1 MVVEGT
7 YHAPLG
13 PLWDS
18 IVVVAERPDQH
29 NTGLGIGHILVRG
42 KRPIP
47 HASGPLLL
55 RGLFHESVGPAGLG
69 HVTEGGSM
77 QSFAAKADMTA
88 PHTMA
93 GLSSDL
99 DKQDIL

>member
-1 MVVEGT
+1 
-7 YHAPLG
+7 
-13 PLWDS
+13 
-18 IVVVAERPDQH
+18 
-29 NTGLGIGHILVRG
+29 
-42 KRPIP
+42 
-47 HASGPLLL
+47 
-55 RGLFHESVGPAGLG
+55 
-69 HVTEGGSM
+69 M